1 MPDPNTFTTK
11 KRILLVNLSKIWG
24 GGEKWFLTMGQALVR
39 EGFPVTWMVYPDSPL
54 EAKCKDLKLPYTA
67 LSIRVLHLPFRMSTI
82 NQKLRS
88 IGPDLVLLNAS
99 HELKTIGIL
108 ARELGIPHIVF
119 RRGVSY
125 PLKSNQVNQ
134 WIISHVVTAFLANS
148 QATFDAFK
156 GAFPIITNKP
166 HLTINNGIH
175 LEEWKVAPKPKAV
188 PSRIGMVARL
198 STEKGIDRAIYA
210 MQEILQNGIQAELHI
225 MGEGPEEGKLKQL
238 TKELGI
244 SDHIRFRGFIQE
256 VQKEL
261 SACSLFVFTPQY
273 GEGTSIALIEA
284 MALAIPCIVMDT
296 PAMNEV
302 VVDGKTGYVVPDGDI
317 QALSEK
323 IAYLLTHDENRE
335 EMGQA
340 AQARAHMHFNLNRI
354 VKRLADWIESL

>member
-1 MPDPNTFTTK
+1 
-11 KRILLVNLSKIWG
+11 
-24 GGEKWFLTMGQALVR
+24 MGQALVR

-54 EAKCKDLKLPYTA
+54 EERCKSLKLPHTS

-82 NQKLRS
+82 NQKLRL

-125 PLKSNQVNQ
+125 PLKSNQVNR
-134 WIISHVVTAFLANS
+134 WIVRNVVTAFLANS
-148 QATFDAFK
+148 QATFKAFLR
-156 GAFPIITNKP
+156 AFPAVADKP
-166 HLTINNGIH
+166 HLTINNGIE
-175 LEEWKVAPKPKAV
+175 LEEWKERPLQRVSPP
-188 PSRIGMVARL
+188 RIGMVARL

-210 MQEILQNGIQAELHI
+210 MHEIQQKGIQTELHI

-238 TKELGI
+238 AKELGI
-244 SDHIRFRGFIQE
+244 ADQVIFRGFIRDVQE
-256 VQKEL
+256 EL
-261 SACSLFVFTPQY
+261 RNCSLFVFTPQY

-296 PAMNEV
+296 PAMSEV
-302 VVDGKTGYVVPDGDI
+302 VIDGKTGYVVPDGDI
-317 QALSEK
+317 RTLGEK
-323 IAYLLTHDENRE
+323 IAFLLTHDEERKQ
-335 EMGQA
+335 MGQA
-340 AQARAHMHFNLNRI
+340 AVERAHTQFNLDRI